1 MTRISVDSSAIECK
15 EECFILSHKAV
26 ADTVADSKAGTI
38 PGLLEERSAAAPA
51 AIAFHTLDQ
60 NKVWQPVGWEQFLQA
75 TQRVGAKLADLGIRK
90 GDRVG
95 IMAATSLDWEY
106 AQMGALSAGAVVAG
120 IDPAYPADQLSHVIE
135 NLDLSVLFVQ
145 DRSVLTKIPP
155 ELRRQ
160 IDLFV
165 FFEDEPRQKN
175 ELSMMDLLTGKE
187 TDTFAGLPNVLP
199 EDEAVIVF
207 SSGTTGMPKA
217 ITFTHRQV
225 TVAVEA
231 IVRAFN
237 DLGNQTVFLCWLPLS
252 NLFQRIVNFCAMKIG
267 ASSYMLS
274 DPRDLMRYVRQV
286 NPDVLIGVPKV
297 FERVYSG
304 VTGHIEG
311 KIWPIHMLAQWA
323 MRTGYRFSAAG
334 CGQNHSPGLADRLL
348 MKLAEVVLL
357 HRLRMVFGSRIRY
370 LVSGSAAMPVWL
382 LEWFDAIGLPVYEVY
397 GISENVIPVA
407 VNSPAGRKLGTV
419 GKPLLPNEVQLAE
432 DGEILVRGPGLF
444 NGYLGGSEE
453 SNLRFSRE
461 GYWHTGDLGQMDAD
475 GFLSVTG
482 RKNDV
487 FKTSAGKWIAPSR
500 IEEQLR
506 HIAYVE
512 QSVVFQHESDKIV
525 AIVIIDPEKCA
536 QKTGVVCQS
545 GISWLKNDIAGNTL
559 HQILEKE
566 INMELENLPLYQR
579 PVCIAI
585 TDKPLT
591 VSGGGLTVNMKVRR
605 NVVARQFSACFD
617 NLLHKPDMR
626 KGRNDCPAMSGPT
639 IFFI

>member
-1 MTRISVDSSAIECK
+1 MNPV
-15 EECFILSHKAV
+15 
-26 ADTVADSKAGTI
+26 TVARIQSD
-38 PGLLEERSAAAPA
+38 SAAGAWSILDLLTMRSIATPA
-51 AIAFHTLDQ
+51 AIAFQVMDQ
-60 NKVWQPVGWEQFLQA
+60 GKKNWQPAHWKEFAQA
-75 TQRVGAKLADLGIRK
+75 AERVGARLAELGIRK
-90 GDRVG
+90 GNRIG

-106 AQMGALSAGAVVAG
+106 AQMGALSAGAIVAG
-120 IDPAYPADQLSHVIE
+120 IDPEYPDDQLSHMIE
-135 NLDLSVLFVQ
+135 NLGLSVLFVQ
-145 DRSVLTKIPP
+145 NHSVLTKVPL
-155 ELRRQ
+155 ELRQQ
-160 IDLFV
+160 IGLFIL
-165 FFEDEPRQKN
+165 FEGEPQQKDEF
-175 ELSMMDLLTGKE
+175 SMADLLAEKKV
-187 TDTFAGLPNVLP
+187 DTFVGLPNVLP

-207 SSGTTGMPKA
+207 SSGTTGIPKA
-217 ITFTHRQV
+217 ITFTHKQV

-252 NLFQRIVNFCAMKIG
+252 NLFQRIVNFCAIKIG

-311 KIWPIHMLAQWA
+311 KIWPMRMLAQWA
-323 MRTGYRFSAAG
+323 IRTGYRFSAAG

-348 MKLAEVVLL
+348 RKLAEVVLL
-357 HRLRMVFGSRIRY
+357 HRLRMVFGSRVRY

-407 VNSPAGRKLGTV
+407 VNSPPGRKLGTV

-432 DGEILVRGPGLF
+432 DGEILVRGPGIF

-461 GYWHTGDLGQMDAD
+461 GYWHTGDLGQMDAE

-500 IEEQLR
+500 IEERLR

-525 AIVIIDPEKCA
+525 AIVIVDLEKFA
-536 QKTGVVCQS
+536 QKTGVICQS
-545 GISWLKNDIAGNTL
+545 RASWLKDDMVGSAL
-559 HQILEKE
+559 HQVLEKE
-566 INMELENLPLYQR
+566 INIELENLPLYQR
-579 PVCIAI
+579 PVCIAV

-591 VSGGGLTVNMKVRR
+591 VSRGELTVNMKVRR

-626 KGRNDCPAMSGPT
+626 KDKNDCPAMSGPT